1 MPGSGIEPR
10 SRPSGTPFPIIA
22 GASPRSSRLQASC
35 QGNAS
40 PETRGGR
47 RIRHPRDSDLRPP
60 AWKDLCFRTRPGR
73 GRSSSPSPSRPRTD
87 HPDPTGSRPSG
98 FRRSVRPDASTL
110 HDVEQRARLTRAC
123 TPHGGGAHASRRTG
137 GEFLSLLDL
146 AGDPSGLLGPA
157 DLIGLALS
165 ALPDPMEQDAPVDR
179 DGRWSKTGS
188 NRRPHACKARALP
201 TELLPRSGPMPA
213 PEGAAGLAAQERR
226 DGRGPHDE
234 PAWTGLHGLACTT
247 SGHRLVGLGRL
258 ELPTSRLSSARS
270 NQLSY
275 KPLSDDTRPAT
286 GRQGPKAPSRSRS
299 RQVDP

>member
-1 MPGSGIEPR
+1 MPRKRKSRNPR
-10 SRPSGTPFPIIA
+10 RQTHPT
-22 GASPRSSRLQASC
+22 
-35 QGNAS
+35 
-40 PETRGGR
+40 
-47 RIRHPRDSDLRPP
+47 PRDSGLRSPGMERPLLPNASGTGAVKLPITSPAQDGPPRPDRLTPVRLSAIRPAGRIHSSRCRTTGSLVASLRPSWGAHTP
-60 AWKDLCFRTRPGR
+60 AGEPAANSCLSLISRGGIHQGLSARPTPSAVPGR
-73 GRSSSPSPSRPRTD
+73 PCP
-87 HPDPTGSRPSG
+87 
-98 FRRSVRPDASTL
+98 
-110 HDVEQRARLTRAC
+110 
-123 TPHGGGAHASRRTG
+123 
-137 GEFLSLLDL
+137 
-146 AGDPSGLLGPA
+146 
-157 DLIGLALS
+157 IGNA
-165 ALPDPMEQDAPVDR
+165 PDPMEQDAPVER

-247 SGHRLVGLGRL
+247 GGHRLVGLGRL